1 MTENVCRGSMIHSTA
16 SHIEKAYDPATRKS
30 IYDRVNPRVRELLAS
45 IERIDWYPVDDL
57 AEIFR
62 AIASHHRETD
72 GKQLLALER
81 VGRSIAETAT
91 TTSLRLL
98 FRLMTPTLFAA
109 KAASLWERNSR
120 GCVLSV
126 ASYQRDKREMR
137 VKLTGARGYDHIGA
151 VAPGFILFALETM
164 GCKDARVSFDPSDD
178 SKARDEFLY
187 DFAWS

>member
-1 MTENVCRGSMIHSTA
+1 MIHSTA
-16 SHIEKAYDPATRKS
+16 NHIEKAYDPTTRKG

-45 IERIDWYPVDDL
+45 IERIQWYPVGDL

-62 AIASHHRETD
+62 AIASHHQETD
-72 GKQLLALER
+72 GKQQLALER

-98 FRLMTPTLFAA
+98 FRLMTPALFAA
-109 KAASLWERNSR
+109 KATSLWDRNSR

-126 ASYQRDKREMR
+126 PSYEPGKREMR
-137 VKLTGARGYDHIGA
+137 VKLTGARGYDHIGS

-164 GCKDARVSFDPSDD
+164 GCRDARVSFDPSDE
-178 SKARDEFLY
+178 SKARDEFVY